1 MLHEEIHIH
10 TECTHTVDRRRFCVF
25 VQKTLNSGRGVLRRS
40 KKRIFFIRV
49 VARDKAISRVLFCSF
64 YADDALPCARSALLL
79 SLSLRRDEE
88 GEKRSSFPRKR
99 ERERLARAFC
109 VKSLLCVV
117 CSAR

>member
-1 MLHEEIHIH
+1 MKRHTH
-10 TECTHTVDRRRFCVF
+10 TERTHEVDRRRFCLF
-25 VQKTLNSGRGVLRRS
+25 VQKTLNSGGRFAS
-40 KKRIFFIRV
+40 FKKKMFFIRV
-49 VARDKAISRVLFCSF
+49 VARYKAISRVLFCSF

>member
-1 MLHEEIHIH
+1 MLHEETYTHRAH
-10 TECTHTVDRRRFCVF
+10 TRSRQKAFAF
-25 VQKTLNSGRGVLRRS
+25 VRSKKISQAGVLRRS
-40 KKRIFFIRV
+40 KKKMFFIRV
-49 VARDKAISRVLFCSF
+49 VARYKAISRVLFCSF

-99 ERERLARAFC
+99 ERERLACAFC
-109 VKSLLCVV
+109 VKSLFRVV